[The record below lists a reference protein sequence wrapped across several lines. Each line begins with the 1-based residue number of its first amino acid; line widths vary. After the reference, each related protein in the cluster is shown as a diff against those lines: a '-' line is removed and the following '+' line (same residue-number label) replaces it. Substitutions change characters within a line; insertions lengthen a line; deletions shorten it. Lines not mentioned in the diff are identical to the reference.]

1 MNKAD
6 LSKYKNALLR
16 LQSRLRGDVH
26 QLTTKALSAAK
37 DGGSGGN
44 PTHLADAGTDS
55 WERDASL
62 QFAQND
68 RETLVEIAE
77 ALERIEDGTFG
88 ICQDCVEIGRPP
100 SKCGIAK
107 SRLNAIPFALNCI
120 DCKRRREEMA

>member
-1 MNKAD
+1 MKKLD
-6 LSKYKNALLR
+6 LEKYKNALLT

-37 DGGSGGN
+37 DGGSAGN
-44 PTHLADAGTDS
+44 PTHMADVGTDS

-68 RETLVEIAE
+68 RDTLSEIAE

-88 ICQDCVEIGRPP
+88 VCQDCVESGKAP

-107 SRLNAIPFALNCI
+107 TRLNAIPFARNCI
-120 DCKRRREEMA
+120 ECKRRREEMV